1 MILVFI
7 VVAWIWV
14 AVLVGVLAK
23 MPPRQILW
31 QGLAMTGAAVVFWGL
46 VQLVLH

>member
-1 MILVFI
+1 MILVI
-7 VVAWIWV
+7 LVVASIAV
-14 AVLVGVLAK
+14 AVLLGVLAK
-23 MPPRQILW
+23 MPPVQILS